1 MNTELFEEMADDYD
15 KLHEL
20 IQRCR
25 NFHYPFNLTK
35 DKRITAA
42 IKERREML
50 DTVINLAKHQQPKG
64 VK

>member
-1 MNTELFEEMADDYD
+1 MDMKLFEEMEEDYSA
-15 KLHEL
+15 LHNL
-20 IQRCR
+20 IHRCKQ
-25 NFHYPFNLTK
+25 FHYPFNLTK
-35 DKRITAA
+35 DKNILQA